1 MMPEIERNFD
11 LGLDDKLI
19 YRFLIIPIAKE
30 RVLEQAHDF
39 AWIHTHG
46 RPAWGP
52 GRDGPFNLT
61 KFNLLGLPDDDTVDN
76 ADFPSIWNAGLREDT
91 SLNWAGETQ
100 DPLAVY
106 IDSALGIGA
115 PPATVTDDMLKH
127 RDYLRAKQPP
137 PYPFPIDA
145 ALAAQGEAVWARQ
158 LRRLPRAR
166 RRPLRPH
173 RADRRDRHR
182 PRALRHLDA
191 GERRRHQR
199 QGARA
204 RRRAQGDGQ
213 GRRLRQPAARRHL
226 AARPLPAQRLGALAD
241 RAARCRPTSAR
252 RASGAAATSTTRSRS
267 ASAAPPPDDDCPRL
281 FPFDTAERG
290 NGNAGHPYGTALPAA
305 EKAALIEYLKTL

>member
-11 LGLDDKLI
+11 LGIDDKLM
-19 YRFLIIPIAKE
+19 YRFLIIPIAKK

-61 KFNLLGLPDDDTVDN
+61 KFNLLELPDDDTVDN
-76 ADFPSIWNAGLREDT
+76 ADFPSIWNAGLREGT

-115 PPATVTDDMLKH
+115 PPETVVADMLKH
-127 RDYLRAKQPP
+127 REYLRAKQPP

-145 ALAAQGEAVWARQ
+145 ALAAQGEAVWAANCAECHE
-158 LRRLPRAR
+158 PGGAR
-166 RRPLRPH
+166 FGRTVPIEEIGTDRERFDTWTQAN
-173 RADRRDRHR
+173 ADATNAK
-182 PRALRHLDA
+182 AL
-191 GERRRHQR
+191 
-199 QGARA
+199 RA

-213 GRRLRQPAARRHL
+213 GRGLRQPAPRRHL
-226 AARPLPAQRLGALAD
+226 AARALPAQRLGA
-241 RAARCRPTSAR
+241 R
-252 RASGAAATSTTRSRS
+252 R
-267 ASAAPPPDDDCPRL
+267 
-281 FPFDTAERG
+281 
-290 NGNAGHPYGTALPAA
+290 
-305 EKAALIEYLKTL
+305 